1 MKFKEKVMGILDS
14 FKSKPSLE
22 ELQRRNEYTEVEL
35 SLAKKK
41 ALIKELEA
49 KSYQGKWKEMSD
61 DGTKKGISFQ
71 KVITWLKQH

>member
-1 MKFKEKVMGILDS
+1 MNLPS
-14 FKSKPSLE
+14 FLKSKPSLE
-22 ELQRRNEYTEVEL
+22 ELQRRDEYAEVEL

-49 KSYQGKWKEMSD
+49 RSYQGKWKEMSD

-71 KVITWLKQH
+71 KVIAWLKSH

>member
-1 MKFKEKVMGILDS
+1 MNIPNP

-22 ELQRRNEYTEVEL
+22 ELQQRDEYASVEL

-49 KSYQGKWKEMSD
+49 RGGRDKWKEMSD
-61 DGTKKGISFQ
+61 DGTKKGIQWNKIVS
-71 KVITWLKQH
+71 WLKTH

>member
-1 MKFKEKVMGILDS
+1 MKIPNP

-22 ELQRRNEYTEVEL
+22 ELQQRDEYASVEL

-49 KSYQGKWKEMSD
+49 RGGRDKWKEMSD
-61 DGTKKGISFQ
+61 DGTKKGINFSR
-71 KVITWLKQH
+71 IIAWLKSH